1 MEPAACK
8 GRRGGRAAAAVA
20 KENIPGWQD
29 DGHADVDFVKEGSA
43 LRIEANGLAET
54 ESPSSPT
61 PDLECDDQPN
71 PEQCLT
77 TYQVVRMG
85 RSELCNHLTR
95 LSLDTSGT
103 KEVLRQ
109 RLKSYCQ
116 LEHRRKG
123 SEDRSACS
131 ERPAIVRS
139 ILHASKLEPC
149 AFNYICVID
158 FEATCQEHNPRDFPH
173 EIIEFPVVL
182 LNTSTLQIED
192 TFQEYVKPF
201 LNPTLSNFCTSLTGI
216 TQETVDAA
224 DYFPEVIDRVVNWM
238 RQKGL
243 GTTYTYAILT
253 DGSWDMARFLN
264 IQCQLSQLPYP
275 RFAKKWIN
283 VRKTFCYFFKLSRE
297 KTKLSH
303 MLECLELQPEGR
315 AHSGL
320 DDSRNIARVAGSLL
334 SRGCCLRLNERLSQ
348 GRVTAVRG
356 GETLA
361 ATPVPSTP
369 RHKHSRNSQSPS
381 RLRI

>member
-29 DGHADVDFVKEGSA
+29 DGHADV
-43 LRIEANGLAET
+43 
-54 ESPSSPT
+54 
-61 PDLECDDQPN
+61 
-71 PEQCLT
+71 
-77 TYQVVRMG
+77 VVRMG

>member
-1 MEPAACK
+1 
-8 GRRGGRAAAAVA
+8 
-20 KENIPGWQD
+20 
-29 DGHADVDFVKEGSA
+29 
-43 LRIEANGLAET
+43 
-54 ESPSSPT
+54 
-61 PDLECDDQPN
+61 
-71 PEQCLT
+71 
-77 TYQVVRMG
+77 VVRMG

-116 LEHRRKG
+116 LEHR
-123 SEDRSACS
+123 
-131 ERPAIVRS
+131 RS

-283 VRKTFCYFFKLSRE
+283 VRKTFCYFFKRVTKNTKKRSSR
-297 KTKLSH
+297 T

-369 RHKHSRNSQSPS
+369 RHKH
-381 RLRI
+381 